1 MNDKTAIG
9 IHWSFWVIGTVSLI
23 WNVMGVVNFLVQ
35 INPEMPNAYRESE
48 RMIIEGRP
56 VWATA
61 GFAVGVFAGAFGCLL
76 LLFRKAAAYHVFM
89 VSLTGI
95 IVTMIHTLGIG
106 IDFSIGEILG
116 FIVMPVAVAIF
127 LIWYSKLSVRRGW
140 IQESSRING

>member
-1 MNDKTAIG
+1 
-9 IHWSFWVIGTVSLI
+9 
-23 WNVMGVVNFLVQ
+23 
-35 INPEMPNAYRESE
+35 MPIVESE

-61 GFAVGVFAGAFGCLL
+61 GFAIGVFAGAFGCLL
-76 LLFRKAAAYHVFM
+76 LLLRKAAAYHVFI
-89 VSLTGI
+89 VSLTGV

>member
-23 WNVMGVVNFLVQ
+23 WNIMGVVNFLVQ
-35 INPEMPNAYRESE
+35 MNPEMLNTYRESE

-56 VWATA
+56 LWATA
-61 GFAVGVFAGAFGCLL
+61 GFAVGVIAGAIGCLL
-76 LLFRKAAAYHVFM
+76 LLFRKAAAYPVFI
-89 VSLTGI
+89 VSLTGV

-116 FIVMPVAVAIF
+116 IIVMPVAVAII
-127 LIWYSKLSVRRGW
+127 LIWYAKLSMRRGW
-140 IQESSRING
+140 IKESAG

>member
-1 MNDKTAIG
+1 MNDKTAVG

-35 INPEMPNAYRESE
+35 MNPEMLNAYRESE

-61 GFAVGVFAGAFGCLL
+61 GFAIGVFAGAFGCLL
-76 LLFRKAAAYHVFM
+76 LLLRKPAAYHVFI
-89 VSLTGI
+89 VSLTGV

-116 FIVMPVAVAIF
+116 FIVMPVAVAIV

>member
-1 MNDKTAIG
+1 MNDKTAVG

-35 INPEMPNAYRESE
+35 MNPEMLNAYRESE

-61 GFAVGVFAGAFGCLL
+61 GFAIGVFAGAFGCLL
-76 LLFRKAAAYHVFM
+76 LLLRKPAAYHVFI
-89 VSLTGI
+89 VSLTGV

-106 IDFSIGEILG
+106 IDFSFVEILG

-127 LIWYSKLSVRRGW
+127 LIWYSKLSLRRGW

>member
-1 MNDKTAIG
+1 MNDKTAVG

-23 WNVMGVVNFLVQ
+23 WNVMGVVNLLVQ
-35 INPEMPNAYRESE
+35 MNPEMLNAYRESE

-61 GFAVGVFAGAFGCLL
+61 GFAIGVFAGALGSLL
-76 LLFRKAAAYHVFM
+76 LLLRKPAAYHVFM
-89 VSLTGI
+89 VSLTGV

-116 FIVMPVAVAIF
+116 FIVMPVAVALF

>member
-1 MNDKTAIG
+1 MNDKTALG

-35 INPEMPNAYRESE
+35 MNPEMLNAYLESE

-61 GFAVGVFAGAFGCLL
+61 GFAIGVFAGTFGCLL
-76 LLFRKAAAYHVFM
+76 LLLRKAAAYHVFI
-89 VSLTGI
+89 VSLTGV

-116 FIVMPVAVAIF
+116 FIVMPVAVAIV

>member
-1 MNDKTAIG
+1 MNDKTTFG

-35 INPEMPNAYRESE
+35 MNPEMLNAYRESE

-61 GFAVGVFAGAFGCLL
+61 GFAIGVFAGAFGCLL
-76 LLFRKAAAYHVFM
+76 LLLRQAAAYHVFI
-89 VSLTGI
+89 VSLTGV

-106 IDFSIGEILG
+106 IDFSFVEILG
-116 FIVMPVAVAIF
+116 FIVLPVAVAIV

>member
-1 MNDKTAIG
+1 MNDKTALG

-35 INPEMPNAYRESE
+35 MNPEMLNAYRESE

-61 GFAVGVFAGAFGCLL
+61 GFAIGVFAGAFGCLL
-76 LLFRKAAAYHVFM
+76 LLLRKAAAYHVFI
-89 VSLTGI
+89 VSLTGV

-106 IDFSIGEILG
+106 IDFSFGEILG
-116 FIVMPVAVAIF
+116 FIVMPVAVAIV

>member
-1 MNDKTAIG
+1 MNDKTVVG

-35 INPEMPNAYRESE
+35 MNPEMLNAYRESE
-48 RMIIEGRP
+48 RMIIESRP

-61 GFAVGVFAGAFGCLL
+61 GFAIGVFAGAFGCLL
-76 LLFRKAAAYHVFM
+76 LLLRKPAAYHVFI
-89 VSLTGI
+89 VSLTGV

-116 FIVMPVAVAIF
+116 FIVMPVAVAIV

>member
-1 MNDKTAIG
+1 MNDKTTVG
-9 IHWSFWVIGTVSLI
+9 IHWSFWVTGTVSLI

-35 INPEMPNAYRESE
+35 MNPEMLNAYRESE

-61 GFAVGVFAGAFGCLL
+61 GFAIGVFAGAFGCLL
-76 LLFRKAAAYHVFM
+76 LLLRKPAAYHVFI
-89 VSLTGI
+89 VSLSGV

-116 FIVMPVAVAIF
+116 FILMPVAVAIV

>member
-1 MNDKTAIG
+1 MNDKTVVG

-35 INPEMPNAYRESE
+35 MNPEMLNAYRESE

-61 GFAVGVFAGAFGCLL
+61 GFAIGVFAGAFGCLL
-76 LLFRKAAAYHVFM
+76 LLLRKAAAYHVFI
-89 VSLTGI
+89 VSLTGV

-127 LIWYSKLSVRRGW
+127 LIWYSKMSVRRGW

>member
-9 IHWSFWVIGTVSLI
+9 IHWSFWVISTVFLI
-23 WNVMGVVNFLVQ
+23 WNIMGVVNFLVQ
-35 INPEMPNAYRESE
+35 MDPEMLNTYRESE

-61 GFAVGVFAGAFGCLL
+61 GFAVGVFAGAIGCLL
-76 LLFRKAAAYHVFM
+76 LLFRKVAAYPVFI
-89 VSLTGI
+89 VSLAGV

-116 FIVMPVAVAIF
+116 IIVMPVAVAIF
-127 LIWYSKLSVRRGW
+127 LIWYAKLSVRRGW
-140 IQESSRING
+140 IQESGRMNR